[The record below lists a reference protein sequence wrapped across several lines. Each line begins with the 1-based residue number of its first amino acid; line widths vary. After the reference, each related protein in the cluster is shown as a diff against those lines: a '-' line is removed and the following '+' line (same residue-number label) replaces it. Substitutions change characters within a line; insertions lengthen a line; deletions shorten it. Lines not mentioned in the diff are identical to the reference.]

1 MLKAFIYSISIL
13 FFIFFFKY
21 LMFPNYKDKGIYL
34 EYKSYKEYTVRS
46 VWSGGCELLEMA
58 LIDDGYYGKL
68 GGDGQTYEGMYGDEK
83 EYLSCQVKYILY
95 SNNGIDSS
103 IPDFYHNKS
112 ELELKIGK
120 YKAKR
125 TEDVIKS
132 MKRRYSI
139 E

>member
-34 EYKSYKEYTVRS
+34 EYKSYKEYTVHAFWDR
-46 VWSGGCELLEMA
+46 GCELMEIA
-58 LIDDGYYGKL
+58 LTGDGYYGKL
-68 GGDGQTYEGMYGDEK
+68 GGDGQTYPGMSGDEK
-83 EYLSCQVKYILY
+83 EYLSCPGKYILY
-95 SNNGIDSS
+95 SNDGIESS
-103 IPDFYHNKS
+103 SPQFYHSKS
-112 ELELKIGK
+112 ELELEIGK
-120 YKAKR
+120 YKAKKA
-125 TEDVIKS
+125 EDVIRS